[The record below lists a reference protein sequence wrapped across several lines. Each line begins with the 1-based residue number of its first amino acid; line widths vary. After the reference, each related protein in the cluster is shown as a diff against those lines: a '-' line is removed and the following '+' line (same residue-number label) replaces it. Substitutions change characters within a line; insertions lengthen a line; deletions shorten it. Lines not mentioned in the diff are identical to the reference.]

1 VSTPTTGSAN
11 TSVDVQGMISA
22 QQDFQNALDQVNTAF
37 QDMSEEQS
45 TLAANW
51 TGEAAS
57 TFGKALATYLD
68 DLANVQKQLAG
79 MCEKLSSH
87 TGVYTN
93 THEQSSEMAS
103 AFMQGLPGLQGL

>member
-1 VSTPTTGSAN
+1 MSTPTTGTAN

-22 QQDFQNALDQVNTAF
+22 QQDFQNALDQVNTALS
-37 QDMSEEQS
+37 DMTEEQA

-57 TFGKALATYLD
+57 TFGKALGTYLD
-68 DLANVQKQLAG
+68 DLSAVQKQLAG

-93 THEQSSEMAS
+93 THEQSHEMAA

>member
-1 VSTPTTGSAN
+1 MSTPSGTAN
-11 TSVDVQGMISA
+11 TSVDIQGMVSA
-22 QQDFQNALDQVNTAF
+22 QQDFQNALDQVNTAY
-37 QDMSEEQS
+37 QDMSEEQM

-57 TFGKALATYLD
+57 TFGKALAAYLD
-68 DLANVQKQLAG
+68 DLGIVQKQLAG
-79 MCEKLSSH
+79 MCEKLSQH

-93 THEQSSEMAS
+93 THEQSGEMAA